1 MILLN
6 SVNRVKVKMFDIPSN
21 PFAKGPT
28 SDVEDHSIITLLLVL
43 VHSIKAHSV
52 YIVFVSVEQ
61 RYVLQFNENIELEEG
76 FSQCFVVCVH
86 M

>member
-21 PFAKGPT
+21 PFANGPT
-28 SDVEDHSIITLLLVL
+28 FDARDHSIITLLLVL

-61 RYVLQFNENIELEEG
+61 RYVLQFNENIEFEEG
-76 FSQCFVVCVH
+76 FSQCFVACVH